1 MNLTIW
7 TGDAVFAALVL
18 EDKTT
23 IFAVIAGYLLTLI
36 MVGVV
41 FRRFSKD
48 TSDYFRAGGKATWWL
63 MGGSVFMQ
71 AFSAWTFTGAAGA
84 AFQVGWSLPVMFI
97 SNATAFLIIAV
108 VTGAWFRQLRC
119 VTAADLVRLRF
130 GAGME
135 QFVAYL
141 GMLTGPIYGGIQL
154 YGLAI
159 FTSILLGL
167 NINAAIVVLGLVVL
181 FYSALSGAWA
191 VLA

>member
-1 MNLTIW
+1 MNPTIW
-7 TGDAVFAALVL
+7 TGDTLFGALVL

-97 SNATAFLIIAV
+97 SNATGFLIIAV

-141 GMLTGPIYGGIQL
+141 GMLTGPSMAESSFMGSRFSLQSSSGPIYITRSSCW
-154 YGLAI
+154 ASWCF
-159 FTSILLGL
+159 FTRESVAPGR
-167 NINAAIVVLGLVVL
+167 
-181 FYSALSGAWA
+181 
-191 VLA
+191 